1 MCTVYTTNTP
11 SPLHA
16 LEGEKYL
23 SLTTFRRDGTGV
35 ATPVWFVADE
45 GRLLVWSIASSYK
58 VKRLRRDGRVRV
70 AACDFRG
77 TVHGPTWD
85 GSARILPASTAARV
99 QRLLRQKYPL
109 ARRLL
114 DWTTTLLRRLQ
125 RRPEAPSAYIEI
137 ALH

>member
-1 MCTVYTTNTP
+1 VYTRAKT
-11 SPLHA
+11 SPLQA

-23 SLTTFRRDGTGV
+23 SLTTFRRDGTAV

-45 GRLLVWSIASSYK
+45 GRLLVWSFASSHK

-77 TVHGPTWD
+77 TEHGPTWD
-85 GSARILPASTAARV
+85 GSARILPPSTAAPV
-99 QRLLRQKYPL
+99 QRLLKNKYPV

-114 DWTTTLLRRLQ
+114 AWTTTLLRRLQ

>member
-1 MCTVYTTNTP
+1 VYTSAKT
-11 SPLHA
+11 SPLRA

-23 SLTTFRRDGTGV
+23 SLTTFRRDGTAV

-45 GRLLVWSIASSYK
+45 GRLLVWSFASSHK

-77 TVHGPTWD
+77 TVHGPSWA
-85 GSARILPASTAARV
+85 GSARILPPSTSAPV
-99 QRLLRQKYPL
+99 QRLLRNKYPV
-109 ARRLL
+109 ARRLVS
-114 DWTTTLLRRLQ
+114 WTTTVLRRLQ
-125 RRPEAPSAYIEI
+125 GRPEAPSAYIEI